1 MTDPAA
7 GHLPHELVL
16 AIREAYQPAGLTI
29 TTAPVRERESEEYG
43 ACRFA
48 LEGRAVVF
56 RVAKTTPSK
65 IGQFVTVWKR
75 PKPGDEIAPL
85 DSHDGID
92 IVIIC
97 SADAAHRG
105 QFVFPCAALVS
116 RGVMSRDGAGGKR
129 GIRVYPPWSKPTV
142 AEAIKTQK
150 WQLPF
155 FLRFAPDGRPDPAQV
170 RKLFSS

>member
-7 GHLPHELVL
+7 GSLPHELVL
-16 AIREAYQPAGLTI
+16 TIREAYQPAGLTI
-29 TTAPVRERESEEYG
+29 TAAPVRERESEEYG

-92 IVIIC
+92 IVIIG

-155 FLRFAPDGRPDPAQV
+155 FLRFAPDGSADPAQV

>member
-1 MTDPAA
+1 MTDPAT
-7 GHLPHELVL
+7 GPLPHDLLL
-16 AIREAYQPAGLTI
+16 AIHAAYEPAGLTL
-29 TTAPVRERESEEYG
+29 TTAPDRERESEEYG

-48 LEGRAVVF
+48 IEGRAVVF
-56 RVAKTTPSK
+56 RAAKTTPTK

-75 PKPGDEIAPL
+75 PKAGGEIAPL
-85 DSHDGID
+85 DSNDGIAFV
-92 IVIIC
+92 IV
-97 SADAAHRG
+97 STADADHRG

-155 FLRFAPDGRPDPAQV
+155 FLRFDADGTADLAQV

>member
-1 MTDPAA
+1 MTDLATGP
-7 GHLPHELVL
+7 LPHDLIV
-16 AIREAYQPAGLTI
+16 AMRKVYQPAGLAI
-29 TTAPVRERESEEYG
+29 TATPQREAESEEYG
-43 ACRFA
+43 ACRFT
-48 LEGRAVVF
+48 LQGRAVVF
-56 RVAKTTPSK
+56 RVAKTTPTK
-65 IGQFVTVWKR
+65 LGQFVTVWKR

-85 DSHDGID
+85 DSRDGIAF
-92 IVIIC
+92 VIIS
-97 SADAAHRG
+97 SADAEHRG

-155 FLRFAPDGRPDPAQV
+155 FLRFDAGGTADLAQV
-170 RKLFSS
+170 RKLFPS